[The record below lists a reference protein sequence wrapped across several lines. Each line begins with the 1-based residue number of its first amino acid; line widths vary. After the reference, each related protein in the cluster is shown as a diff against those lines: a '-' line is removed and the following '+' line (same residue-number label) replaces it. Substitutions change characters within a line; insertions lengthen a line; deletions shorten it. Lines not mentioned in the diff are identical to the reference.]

1 MIRLATVVLV
11 VRNLER
17 ALAVYEQGLG
27 FERTGEA
34 EDVPSVGARHVVL
47 RAENCQLELLE
58 PHDDS
63 KPPGLFLRA
72 RGEGV
77 FAVELQAADPQEV
90 RDRMARM
97 FVQAR
102 GGAHWYVPPTD
113 AHGLLVEVG
122 PREPER
128 SG

>member
-1 MIRLATVVLV
+1 MIRVATVVLV
-11 VRNLER
+11 VRNLDR
-17 ALAVYEQGLG
+17 AVALYEQGLG
-27 FERTGEA
+27 FERIGEA

-47 RAENCQLELLE
+47 RAGNCQLELLE
-58 PHDDS
+58 PRDES

-77 FAVELQAADPQEV
+77 FAVELETPDAQDV
-90 RDRMARM
+90 RDRLAGM

-113 AHGLLVEVG
+113 AHGLLVQVR
-122 PREPER
+122 PRELEPT
-128 SG
+128 G

>member
-11 VRNLER
+11 VRDIER

-27 FERTGEA
+27 FERVGQP

-58 PHDDS
+58 PRDDK

-77 FAVELQAADPQEV
+77 FAVELRSAEPQEL
-90 RDRMARM
+90 RERLSRL

-102 GGAHWYVPPTD
+102 GGAHWYIPPTD
-113 AHGLLVEVG
+113 AHGLLVQVG
-122 PREPER
+122 PPDAE
-128 SG
+128 GDG